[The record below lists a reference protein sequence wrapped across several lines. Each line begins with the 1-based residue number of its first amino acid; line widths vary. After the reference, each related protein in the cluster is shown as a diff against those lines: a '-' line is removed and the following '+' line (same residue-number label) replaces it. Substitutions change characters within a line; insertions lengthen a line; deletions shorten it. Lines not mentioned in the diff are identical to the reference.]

1 MRKLMAKA
9 TAAVAVVAIGLFAVG
24 CAAPAPNGVGNGA
37 GQAQEQGSGQNNGG
51 SAQGQGKGNG
61 NGQGNGGGYGQGQG
75 NGGGNGQGNGHH
87 PDAHHNNGQ
96 GQGNGNG
103 SGNGNGW
110 DGNDVAEAPTVSN
123 LGDFSAATIDGG
135 TFSAADLAGKDIT
148 IVNFWSITCPP
159 CVAEMP
165 DLAEI
170 QRELPANVQLI
181 TVLLDGQSGV
191 QEAQSILGKAD
202 YQGITLVPGANDG
215 DLIAAVSDIMYMP
228 TTVLYDAQGNAL
240 SEFVGAQA
248 DLEDTIENA
257 VNHQLSI
264 MGKPAIDL

>member
-96 GQGNGNG
+96 GNGNG
-103 SGNGNGW
+103 GGNGNGW
-110 DGNDVAEAPTVSN
+110 GGNDVAEAPTVSN
-123 LGDFSAATIDGG
+123 LGDFSAATIGGG

-191 QEAQSILGKAD
+191 QEAKSVLGKAD
-202 YQGITLVPGANDG
+202 YQGITLVPSANDG